1 MGDVFPVERDSVSLS
16 RTPAPVRPAQRFWQK
31 YFAFYDTLNASI
43 PYQRML
49 ERAVEL
55 LQVRKGEH
63 VLDAGTGTGNVA
75 VLLAAREARVTGID
89 FCEAGLDACRAKV
102 PQADFRFGDLTQPL
116 EFGTA
121 TFDKVVCCC
130 VLHLLP
136 RDGQQN
142 AAREFFRVLKPGGRA
157 AVTVF
162 ASGFRSLAVY
172 AETIREQRRATNL
185 WTAIR
190 FTLKYSINTARIL
203 YYVRRIKK
211 TEQSGAYNFLDE
223 EQLRTVF
230 ATAGFEVERVERVFA
245 GQCLNL
251 LGRKPGLV
259 A

>member
-1 MGDVFPVERDSVSLS
+1 MGDVFPVERGSAPLPK
-16 RTPAPVRPAQRFWQK
+16 TAAPVRPAQRFWQK

-55 LQVRKGEH
+55 LGVRKGEH

-75 VLLAAREARVTGID
+75 VLLAANGARVTGID
-89 FCEAGLDACRAKV
+89 FCEAGLDSCRAKV
-102 PQADFRFGDLTQPL
+102 PSADFRFGDLTQPL

-136 RDGQQN
+136 REGQQH

-157 AVTVF
+157 VMTVF
-162 ASGFRSLAVY
+162 AAGFRPLTVY

-185 WTAIR
+185 LTAIW
-190 FTLKYSINTARIL
+190 FTMKYSINTARIL
-203 YYVRRIKK
+203 YYVSRIKK
-211 TEQSGAYNFLDE
+211 TEKSGAYNFFDE
-223 EQLRTVF
+223 EQLRSVF
-230 ATAGFEVERVERVFA
+230 AAAGFEVERVERVFA

-251 LGRKPGLV
+251 VGRKPGN
-259 A
+259 AA

>member
-1 MGDVFPVERDSVSLS
+1 MGDVFPVERDSVPLP
-16 RTPAPVRPAQRFWQK
+16 RAAAPVRPAQRFWQK

-49 ERAVEL
+49 ERAVAL
-55 LQVRKGEH
+55 AQVHKGER

-75 VLLAAREARVTGID
+75 VLLSAKEARVTGID

-102 PQADFRFGDLTQPL
+102 PGADFRFGDLTQPL

-136 RDGQQN
+136 REGQQN

-157 AVTVF
+157 VMTVF
-162 ASGFRSLAVY
+162 ATGFKPLVVY
-172 AETIREQRRATNL
+172 AATVREQRRATNL
-185 WTAIR
+185 WTAIL
-190 FTLKYSINTARIL
+190 FTLKYSVNTARIL

-211 TEQSGAYNFLDE
+211 TEQTGAYNFFDE
-223 EQLRTVF
+223 EQLRTMF
-230 ATAGFEVERVERVFA
+230 AAAGFEVELVERVFA

-251 LGRKPGLV
+251 VGRKPGN
-259 A
+259 AA

>member
-1 MGDVFPVERDSVSLS
+1 MGDVIAVRSDSSQLPKTAV
-16 RTPAPVRPAQRFWQK
+16 PVRPAQRFWQK

-55 LQVRKGEH
+55 LDVHRGER

-75 VLLAAREARVTGID
+75 VLLAAKGSRTTGID

-102 PQADFRFGDLTQPL
+102 PDADFRFGDLTQPL
-116 EFGTA
+116 EFQSGS
-121 TFDKVVCCC
+121 FDKVVCCC

-136 RDGQQN
+136 REGQQQ
-142 AAREFFRVLKPGGRA
+142 AAREFFRLLQPGGRLV
-157 AVTVF
+157 VTVF

-172 AETIREQRRATNL
+172 FETVRAQRRATNL
-185 WTAIR
+185 LTAIR

-211 TEQSGAYNFLDE
+211 TEKSGAYNFFDE
-223 EQLRTVF
+223 KELRDTF
-230 ATAGFEVERVERVFA
+230 AAAGFEIELVERVFA

-251 LGRKPGLV
+251 AARKPAGR